1 MASPLVRIDFLT
13 ISNII
18 GEPHSTTWVVV
29 PAVDVLTIA
38 PSKSYPGHAD
48 VILTGQVNPE
58 NGSPRVLVSPE
69 DPFDLATRINRA
81 MGLFV
86 GEYFHAPAVAENSH
100 AQPEAVDVEV
110 APV

>member
-1 MASPLVRIDFLT
+1 MASPLVKIDFLT

-18 GEPHSTTWVVV
+18 GVAHSTTWMII

-38 PSKSYPGHAD
+38 PSKSYPGCAD
-48 VILTGQVNPE
+48 VVLTGSVNPE

-69 DPFDLATRINRA
+69 NPVSLAQRINSA
-81 MGLFV
+81 AGVHVPDEF
-86 GEYFHAPAVAENSH
+86 FHAPPVADNLLAGPGS
-100 AQPEAVDVEV
+100 DVEV